1 MKRTVIL
8 SLMVIFS
15 IFIISCG
22 NDSEETTGL
31 AVNTPAE
38 ENEALAEEVVAEETI
53 IEENSQEITEPVE
66 EAAEENNTA
75 GDNTV
80 AEETVEPAGE
90 DAEET
95 AAQHTIEILN
105 DRFSSK
111 ELEIKVGETVTWV
124 NKRTFKSMVLGVRNC
139 FDVRSKMFGPEET
152 FSWTFK
158 EAETCTIVEGIN
170 TNTVP
175 MKITVEE

>member
-1 MKRTVIL
+1 MRKAAIL
-8 SLMVIFS
+8 SLMVIIS

-31 AVNTPAE
+31 AVNTQAE
-38 ENEALAEEVVAEETI
+38 ENNALVEEAAAEETVV
-53 IEENSQEITEPVE
+53 EENSPEITEPVE

-75 GDNTV
+75 I
-80 AEETVEPAGE
+80 EETVEAV
-90 DAEET
+90 AEET

-105 DRFSSK
+105 DRFSAK
-111 ELEIKVGETVTWV
+111 ELNIKVGETITWV

-139 FDVRSKMFGPEET
+139 FDVRSKMFDPEET

-170 TNTVP
+170 TNMLP
-175 MKITVEE
+175 MKVIVEE